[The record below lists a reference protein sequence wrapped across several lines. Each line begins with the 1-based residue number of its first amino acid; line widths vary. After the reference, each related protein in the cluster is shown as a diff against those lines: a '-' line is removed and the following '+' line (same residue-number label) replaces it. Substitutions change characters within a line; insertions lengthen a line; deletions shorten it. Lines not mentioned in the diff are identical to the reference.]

1 MLSLQIYSGDECRL
15 QYKIHAEV
23 ETMKYREVRE
33 TLRGLGT
40 EVGKYSQAKR
50 IEANETLKNRVSS
63 GMCAGA
69 ALDWL
74 RSVLLGGDAGKG
86 PSDKGSMAA
95 HIVQLNSTQQIF
107 YNKRK
112 ADLTKL
118 HDAQRDECNKDITEL
133 GVKLQ
138 STLNNALTR
147 PGMTQALYDRLQ
159 DRATDLYN
167 AEVERTKT
175 YYLSKMGQINSRL
188 QTASLHQQFWVEF
201 GKIVDNKLN
210 MNAYSRLT
218 VGACS
223 SSTVYGPPNGLLT
236 FLNKVLTHDA
246 LQAGCGAAMGIAP
259 PGKGAGHAVAVHRLN
274 TGDFH
279 FFDPNFGI
287 YKLTARDLFRAI
299 LFLFLKAYPHMEGG
313 NEADN
318 QDYEVTGKVE
328 CDFLIYKAPGASPPS
343 VKVMA
348 AGVGAV

>member
-1 MLSLQIYSGDECRL
+1 MLY
-15 QYKIHAEV
+15 
-23 ETMKYREVRE
+23 TEVRE
-33 TLRGLGT
+33 TLRGLGQ
-40 EVGKYSQAKR
+40 EVGKYSQSKR
-50 IEANETLKNRVSS
+50 IDANKTLKNRLSS

-74 RSVLLGGDAGKG
+74 RSVLLGGDAAKG
-86 PSDKGSMAA
+86 PSDTGSMAA

-118 HDAQRDECNKDITEL
+118 HDSQRDECNKDIAEL

-138 STLNNALTR
+138 TTLNNALTR

-159 DRATDLYN
+159 DRAMDLYN
-167 AEVERTKT
+167 DEVERTKA
-175 YYLSKMGQINSRL
+175 YYQSKMGQINSRL
-188 QTASLHQQFWVEF
+188 QTSSLHQQFWVEF
-201 GKIVDNKLN
+201 GKIVDGKLN

-223 SSTVYGPPNGLLT
+223 SSTIYGPPNGLLT
-236 FLNKVLTHDA
+236 FLNTVLTHHA
-246 LQAGCGAAMGIAP
+246 LQAGSGAVMGIAP
-259 PGKGAGHAVAVHRLN
+259 PGAGAGHAVAVHRLN

-287 YKLTARDLFRAI
+287 YKLTARDVLRAI

-313 NEADN
+313 NKADN
-318 QDYEVTGKVE
+318 QDYEVNGRVE
-328 CDFLIYKAPGASPPS
+328 CDFLIYRAPGASPPS
-343 VKVMA
+343 VKIMA
-348 AGVGAV
+348 AGVGTM